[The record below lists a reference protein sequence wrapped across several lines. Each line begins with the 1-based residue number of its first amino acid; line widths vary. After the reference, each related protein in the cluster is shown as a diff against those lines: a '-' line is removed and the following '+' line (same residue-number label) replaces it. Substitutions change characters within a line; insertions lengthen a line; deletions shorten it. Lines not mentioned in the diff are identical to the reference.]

1 MNKISFF
8 DRVGKIA
15 LGSRLR
21 MLSERITSDAVTIYQ
36 SYGVE
41 LQPKWFPVFYILS
54 KEKGMTITDISR
66 EIGHSHPSVSKIVR
80 EMSKNGLVVERK
92 GKKDKRQNVVSL
104 SKKGQT
110 IIQKIEKQYADVDA
124 ALNEIFSQTQHDLW
138 QAMDEFEYLLD
149 KKNWIERVREKK
161 KEREAK
167 NIEVV
172 DYMPKYK
179 SVFKTLNEEWIVK
192 YFKIEPMDTKILSNP
207 KRYIINKGGY
217 IKIALF
223 NNTPV
228 GVCSL
233 IPLSDSDYDFELAKM
248 AVSPKDQGLGIGW
261 ILGQAIIQQVKQLG
275 GKKLYLESNTKLIP
289 AIKLYEK
296 MGFKKIVGHASPYKR
311 SNIQMVLNL

>member
-1 MNKISFF
+1 MNKINFF

-21 MLSERITSDAVTIYQ
+21 MLSERITADAVTLYQ
-36 SYGVE
+36 TYGVE
-41 LQPKWFPVFYILS
+41 LQPKWFPVFYILY
-54 KEKGMTITDISR
+54 KEKNITITDIAKK
-66 EIGHSHPSVSKIVR
+66 IGHSHPSVSKIVR
-80 EMSKNGLVVERK
+80 EMSKKGLVLERK

-104 SKKGQT
+104 SKKGQAMLP
-110 IIQKIEKQYADVDA
+110 KIEKQYADVDA
-124 ALNEIFSQTQHDLW
+124 ALLEIFSQTQHDLW

-149 KKNWIERVREKK
+149 QKNWIKRVNEKR

-172 DYMPKYK
+172 DYLPKYK

-217 IKIALF
+217 IKIAIY
-223 NNTPV
+223 NNEPV

-233 IPLSDSDYDFELAKM
+233 IPVNNSDYDFELAKM
-248 AVSPKDQGLGIGW
+248 AVSPKAQGLGIGW
-261 ILGQAIIQQVKQLG
+261 ILGQAIIQQSKKLG
-275 GKKLYLESNTKLIP
+275 GKKLYLESNTILEP

-311 SNIQMVLNL
+311 SNIQMVLDI